1 LSREIDAPGAV
12 RAAGVM
18 VAVQGLAALAVAVVG
33 LVHGIGGTPANLA
46 YGLAGIYLVIAIAC
60 GVPGLLLWQ
69 GRRGAR
75 NAAVFL
81 QLLVG
86 GGIWLGFNP
95 IDSLAVDILF
105 TAYCAAVLVL
115 LLFLEPSRLWAMGI
129 AKDGSQVP

>member
-1 LSREIDAPGAV
+1 MSRENDAPGAV

-18 VAVQGLAALAVAVVG
+18 VAVQGLAALAVAVVA
-33 LVHGIGGTPANLA
+33 LVHGIGGVPANLA
-46 YGLAGIYLVIAIAC
+46 YGEAGIFVVIAIAC
-60 GVPGLLLWQ
+60 GLPGVLLWQ

-81 QLLVG
+81 QLLVV
-86 GGIWLGFNP
+86 GGIWWGFNP
-95 IDSLAVDILF
+95 VDSLPVDILF